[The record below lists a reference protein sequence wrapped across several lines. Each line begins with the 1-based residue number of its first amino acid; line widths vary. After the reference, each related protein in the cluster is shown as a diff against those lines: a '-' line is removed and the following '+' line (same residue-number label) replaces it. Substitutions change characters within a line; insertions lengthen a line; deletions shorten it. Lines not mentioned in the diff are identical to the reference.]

1 MASGA
6 LVGSAAE
13 SAAMMAHVVQWLG
26 ATEAS
31 QIIQNVS
38 WIIPLVQTI
47 HILAISVVITAV
59 LLVHLRNFGVV
70 MRSQSRRALAERFLP
85 LIWYSVCVLL
95 VTGIILIVGEPKREL
110 PNPVFQIKMLLL
122 VVALALTA
130 LFERP
135 LRADALYWDQ
145 SAAHR
150 AGAGMISIVSLALWV
165 GIIFAGRWIA
175 YYNPGG
181 Y

>member
-1 MASGA
+1 VIAQ
-6 LVGSAAE
+6 LV
-13 SAAMMAHVVQWLG
+13 HWLG
-26 ATEAS
+26 GTEAS
-31 QIIQNVS
+31 QVIQNVS

-59 LLVHLRNFGVV
+59 LLVHLRNFGVA
-70 MRSQSRRALAERFLP
+70 MRSQSKSALARRFLP

-95 VTGIILIVGEPKREL
+95 VTGVILIVGEPKREL
-110 PNPVFQIKMLLL
+110 PNPVFQLKMLLL

-130 LFERP
+130 IFQQP
-135 LRADALYWDQ
+135 LRADPLYWDQ

-150 AGAGMISIVSLALWV
+150 TGALMISLVSLALWT

>member
-1 MASGA
+1 MIMQ
-6 LVGSAAE
+6 LV
-13 SAAMMAHVVQWLG
+13 HWLG

-31 QIIQNVS
+31 QVIQNVS
-38 WIIPLVQTI
+38 WIIPLVQTV
-47 HILAISVVITAV
+47 HILAISVVITVV
-59 LLVHLRNFGVV
+59 LLVHLRNFGLA
-70 MRSQSRRALAERFLP
+70 MMSQAKSALARRLLP

-95 VTGIILIVGEPKREL
+95 VTGVILIVGEPKREL
-110 PNPVFQIKMLLL
+110 PNPVFQLKMLLL

-130 LFERP
+130 IFQQP
-135 LRADALYWDQ
+135 LRADPLYWDQ

-150 AGAGMISIVSLALWV
+150 TGARMISLVSLALWI

-181 Y
+181 S

>member
-1 MASGA
+1 VIAQ
-6 LVGSAAE
+6 LV
-13 SAAMMAHVVQWLG
+13 HWLG

-31 QIIQNVS
+31 QVIQNVS
-38 WIIPLVQTI
+38 WIIPFVQTI

-59 LLVHLRNFGVV
+59 LLVHLRNFGVA
-70 MRSQSRRALAERFLP
+70 MRSQSRSALAQRLLP

-95 VTGIILIVGEPKREL
+95 ITGVILIVGEPKREL
-110 PNPVFQIKMLLL
+110 PNPVFQLKMLLL

-130 LFERP
+130 IFQRA
-135 LRADALYWDQ
+135 LRADPLYWDQ
-145 SAAHR
+145 SPAHR
-150 AGAGMISIVSLALWV
+150 TGAVMISLMSLALWI

>member
-1 MASGA
+1 MITQW
-6 LVGSAAE
+6 V
-13 SAAMMAHVVQWLG
+13 HWLG

-31 QIIQNVS
+31 QVIQNVS

-59 LLVHLRNFGVV
+59 LLVHLRNFGLA
-70 MRSQSRRALAERFLP
+70 MRTESKGGLAGRLLP
-85 LIWYSVCVLL
+85 LIWYSVCVLF
-95 VTGIILIVGEPKREL
+95 VTGVILIVGEPKREL
-110 PNPVFQIKMLLL
+110 PNPVFQLKMLLL
-122 VVALALTA
+122 VVALVLTA
-130 LFERP
+130 VFQQP
-135 LRADALYWDQ
+135 LRADPLYWDQ

-150 AGAGMISIVSLALWV
+150 AGARMISLVSLAVWI

-181 Y
+181 F

>member
-1 MASGA
+1 VIAQ
-6 LVGSAAE
+6 LV
-13 SAAMMAHVVQWLG
+13 HWLG
-26 ATEAS
+26 GTEAS
-31 QIIQNVS
+31 QVIQNVS

-59 LLVHLRNFGVV
+59 LLVHLRNFGVA
-70 MRSQSRRALAERFLP
+70 MRSQSKSALAQRFLP

-95 VTGIILIVGEPKREL
+95 VTGVILIVGEPKREL
-110 PNPVFQIKMLLL
+110 PNPVFQLKMLLL

-130 LFERP
+130 MFQQP
-135 LRADALYWDQ
+135 LRTDPLYWDQ

-150 AGAGMISIVSLALWV
+150 TGALMISLVSLALWT

>member
-1 MASGA
+1 VIAQ
-6 LVGSAAE
+6 LV
-13 SAAMMAHVVQWLG
+13 HWLG
-26 ATEAS
+26 GTEAS
-31 QIIQNVS
+31 QVIQNVS

-47 HILAISVVITAV
+47 HILAISAVITAV
-59 LLVHLRNFGVV
+59 MLVHLRNFGMA
-70 MRSQSRRALAERFLP
+70 MRSQSKSALAQRFLP
-85 LIWYSVCVLL
+85 LIWYSVCVLF
-95 VTGIILIVGEPKREL
+95 VTGVILIVGEPKREL
-110 PNPVFQIKMLLL
+110 PNPVFQLKMLLL

-130 LFERP
+130 IFQQP
-135 LRADALYWDQ
+135 LRADPLYWDQ

-150 AGAGMISIVSLALWV
+150 TGALMISLVSLALWT